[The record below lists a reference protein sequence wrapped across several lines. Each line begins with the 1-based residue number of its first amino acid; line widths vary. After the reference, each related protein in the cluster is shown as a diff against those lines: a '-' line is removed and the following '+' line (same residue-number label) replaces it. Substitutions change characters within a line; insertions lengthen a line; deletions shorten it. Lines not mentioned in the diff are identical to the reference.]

1 MPIPGVMLTDQEI
14 RTYPLGE
21 AASHLIGY
29 VQPVTAEDLEEHKG
43 EGYDAA
49 SVIGKSGAELL
60 YEKELKGKNG
70 CEIRIVD
77 QAGNTRKVAASV
89 PREDGQNIQ
98 LTIDSGLQQSLYEK
112 FQEDPGCSVAV
123 NPYTGEVLALVSTP
137 SYDNNDFILG
147 LSDTQWKDLNE
158 DIKKPMYNRFRQIW
172 CPGSVLKPVIAG
184 IGMKTGSLDPE
195 EDFGNEGLSWQKDS
209 SWGDYHVTTL
219 HEYEPV
225 TLKNALIYSD
235 NIYFAKAALRIGAE
249 TLADSSGTAWFRSET
264 SF

>member
-1 MPIPGVMLTDQEI
+1 M
-14 RTYPLGE
+14 
-21 AASHLIGY
+21 
-29 VQPVTAEDLEEHKG
+29 
-43 EGYDAA
+43 AA
-49 SVIGKSGAELL
+49 SVL
-60 YEKELKGKNG
+60 
-70 CEIRIVD
+70 
-77 QAGNTRKVAASV
+77 
-89 PREDGQNIQ
+89 REDGQNIQ

-195 EDFGNEGLSWQKDS
+195 GGFWK
-209 SWGDYHVTTL
+209 
-219 HEYEPV
+219 
-225 TLKNALIYSD
+225 
-235 NIYFAKAALRIGAE
+235 
-249 TLADSSGTAWFRSET
+249 
-264 SF
+264 